1 MKLFIALLLGSMAF
15 MANANADTSLNLQEK
30 SRNTSEAIVSSVSS
44 AQKLRNEKLKLQL
57 QIDELRV
64 KIGGTPDP
72 QRREELQQ
80 KMDLLVKQKQKIQ

>member
-1 MKLFIALLLGSMAF
+1 M
-15 MANANADTSLNLQEK
+15 ANADTSLNLQEK

-64 KIGGTPDP
+64 KIGSTLDP
-72 QRREELQQ
+72 QKREELQQ

>member
-15 MANANADTSLNLQEK
+15 MANADTSLNLQEK

-64 KIGGTPDP
+64 KIGGTPYP
-72 QRREELQQ
+72 QKREELQQ

>member
-15 MANANADTSLNLQEK
+15 MANADTSLNLQEK

-64 KIGGTPDP
+64 KIGGTLAP
-72 QRREELQQ
+72 QKREELQQ
-80 KMDLLVKQKQKIQ
+80 KMDLLVKKKQKIQ

>member
-1 MKLFIALLLGSMAF
+1 MKLFIALLLGSMVF
-15 MANANADTSLNLQEK
+15 MANADTSLNLQEK

-64 KIGGTPDP
+64 KIGGTLDP
-72 QRREELQQ
+72 QKREELQQ

>member
-1 MKLFIALLLGSMAF
+1 
-15 MANANADTSLNLQEK
+15 SLNLQEK

-64 KIGGTPDP
+64 KIGGTLDP
-72 QRREELQQ
+72 QKREELQQ

>member
-1 MKLFIALLLGSMAF
+1 M
-15 MANANADTSLNLQEK
+15 ANADTSLNLQEK

-64 KIGGTPDP
+64 KIGGTLDP
-72 QRREELQQ
+72 QKREELQQ